1 MTNSDLKD
9 GGYIMINGWPCK
21 IVEMSISKTRKHGHT
36 KVHFVD
42 LDIFMGKNYED
53 ISPSTHVS
61 DVSAVQRE
69 EYQLDGIDD
78 DDEFLLLT
86 DMNDN
91 TKNDAISNSLD
102 SSDSSIV
109 TIISALGK
117 EACISMKDAE

>member
-61 DVSAVQRE
+61 DVAAVQRE
-69 EYQLDGIDD
+69 EYQLVRFD
-78 DDEFLLLT
+78 
-86 DMNDN
+86 
-91 TKNDAISNSLD
+91 SLMGVCVLMGFFRMELMMMT
-102 SSDSSIV
+102 SSFY
-109 TIISALGK
+109 
-117 EACISMKDAE
+117 